1 MTDESVGAAYQ
12 LGLMHGMLILA
23 NGGGA
28 PDSSDS
34 D

>member
-1 MTDESVGAAYQ
+1 MTDESVGAAYA
-12 LGLMHGMLILA
+12 LGLMHGMLVLA

-28 PDSSDS
+28 ADSSNS

>member
-12 LGLMHGMLILA
+12 LGFMHGMLILA

-28 PDSSDS
+28 DDSSDS